1 MGDTFKEAGL
11 RASDYILPGD
21 QEKAADVAKT
31 SRVFGDKTGEIV
43 GRSIDYKNQIN
54 KINSLEAQRQK
65 FV

>member
-31 SRVFGDKTGEIV
+31 
-43 GRSIDYKNQIN
+43 N
-54 KINSLEAQRQK
+54 LE
-65 FV
+65 F